1 MNEQK
6 KSKYKFVKVNGY
18 IKAIEEKPKV
28 KITDI
33 FEGYTDDKKT
43 KTKKTKTKKKCPK
56 GHKVCKCKK
65 NNKK

>member
-6 KSKYKFVKVNGY
+6 KSKHKFVNVNGY
-18 IKAIEEKPKV
+18 LKVIEIKPTV
-28 KITDI
+28 KTKDI
-33 FEGYTDDKKT
+33 FEGYKDDKK
-43 KTKKTKTKKKCPK
+43 KKTKKKCPK